1 MNFIN
6 SEIEK
11 YCLKYSSEESS
22 ILKNLSRETNH
33 KILMPRMMSGHYMG
47 LLLKL
52 ITSFKKPKKI
62 LEIGMFTG
70 YSTICLANELTEG
83 GELHTIEKNEEI
95 IDFASK
101 YFIDSKLQDKIHIHY
116 GDAKNIIPKIK
127 SKFDLIFIDADKKN
141 YCLYYDLCIKKLNK
155 GGHILIDNVLW
166 SGKVLEKIMDNDKET
181 LEINKLNK
189 KIKEDKRVENILLPI
204 RDGLM
209 ICKLK

>member
-52 ITSFKKPKKI
+52 IASFKKPKKI

-166 SGKVLEKIMDNDKET
+166 SGKVIEKIMDNDIET

-189 KIKEDKRVENILLPI
+189 KIKEDTRVENILLPI

>member
-52 ITSFKKPKKI
+52 IASFKKPKKI

-83 GELHTIEKNEEI
+83 GEVHTIEKNEEI

-101 YFIDSKLQDKIHIHY
+101 YFIDSKLQDKIHIHN

-127 SKFDLIFIDADKKN
+127 SKFDLIFIDADKKTIA
-141 YCLYYDLCIKKLNK
+141 Y
-155 GGHILIDNVLW
+155 
-166 SGKVLEKIMDNDKET
+166 IM
-181 LEINKLNK
+181 IY
-189 KIKEDKRVENILLPI
+189 V
-204 RDGLM
+204 
-209 ICKLK
+209 